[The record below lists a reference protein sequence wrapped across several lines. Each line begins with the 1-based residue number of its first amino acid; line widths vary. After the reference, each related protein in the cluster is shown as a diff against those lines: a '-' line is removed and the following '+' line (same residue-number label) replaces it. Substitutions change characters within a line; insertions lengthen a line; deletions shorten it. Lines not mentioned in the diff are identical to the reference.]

1 MNHFK
6 KIFNQL
12 NPDVVSDIESS
23 FKIWNTKNNVL
34 VRKGRTTDNLFF
46 INNGY
51 AFIKIEMNKKQWV
64 RHIAQSGEFITSL
77 SGLEKGNYSQE
88 TIVAIGECE
97 ILYIDKCTLM
107 KLRSKYSQVDGIYNQ
122 YIKNALLACQ
132 KRIGELLSLEAEE
145 YYERLL
151 VEKSSIM
158 LNVPQYELASYLGI
172 QPQSL
177 SRIRGKVRRIS

>member
-1 MNHFK
+1 MNHLK
-6 KIFNQL
+6 KIFYQL
-12 NPDVVSDIESS
+12 TPDVLGDIENS
-23 FKIWNTKNNVL
+23 FKIWNAKNKVL
-34 VRKGRTTDNLFF
+34 VKKGKTTDKLFF
-46 INNGY
+46 INKGF
-51 AFIKIEMNKKQWV
+51 ALIKIEMNKEQWV
-64 RHIAQSGEFITSL
+64 RHIAQSGEFIASL
-77 SGLEKGNYSQE
+77 SGLEKGNYCEE

-97 ILYIDKCTLM
+97 IFYIDKSALI
-107 KLRSKYSQVDGIYNQ
+107 KLRNKYSQVDGIYNQ